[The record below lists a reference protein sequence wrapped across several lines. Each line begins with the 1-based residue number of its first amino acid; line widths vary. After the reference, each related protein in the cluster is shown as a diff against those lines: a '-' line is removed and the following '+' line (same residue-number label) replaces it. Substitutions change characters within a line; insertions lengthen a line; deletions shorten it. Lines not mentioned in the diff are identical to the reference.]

1 MSEWH
6 GACETEPM
14 MESGM
19 ATAGVSLADR
29 YLLRRLLGRG
39 GMGEVWLGR
48 DAVLGREV
56 AVKVMPVA
64 PDTVSERRFLREAEV
79 LAGLRHPGI
88 TVVHDAGRHDT
99 YRFIVMELLTGHDL
113 ARLLAEQQ
121 AGQLSFARAVDL
133 MSQTVDAVAAAHQHG
148 VVHRDLKPANLFVQA
163 GDRVKVCDFGIARV
177 SDTSET
183 LTSAG
188 PVLGTPAYMSP
199 EQHQGRTA
207 DARTDLYSLGVVLF
221 EMLTGVL
228 PFPVDQP
235 LYALM
240 RQHVE
245 ATPPR
250 PSALRPGIPRE
261 LEKLVMG
268 LLAKDPARRPDTREV
283 AAALA
288 ELTARD
294 TLPTAAPGSGRTSR
308 HDRGRRPR
316 TPTLAAN
323 PAPDAGAGVAFDLL
337 RTLRSNSGGSVDA
350 LAFSPDG
357 QALATGHSR
366 SGVRLIDPH
375 TGKVLHPLTG
385 TDDRVHTLA
394 FAPDGRTLATGGEGP
409 VVRLWDGR
417 TNTLR
422 AQLTGHTGTVVSVA
436 FAPDGHTLAVGSYAG
451 LRLWSADTA
460 KRLADLSGGTGPAAF
475 SPDGRLLVS
484 GGTDGYVRRWSP
496 RSGKSHRPRS
506 VRPNGQVRLLAF
518 GPDGQSIAAVCAPL
532 TARDKGLVNV
542 VDTRTGRGHR
552 RLTGHTEDVGALA
565 YSPDGRLLVS
575 GDHGGTVIVRDA
587 RSGAQLLILPE
598 RSERVRALAYS
609 PDGATLAVGCFDGS
623 IRLWGLRN

>member
-1 MSEWH
+1 
-6 GACETEPM
+6 
-14 MESGM
+14 M
-19 ATAGVSLADR
+19 ATAGVTLADR
-29 YLLRRLLGRG
+29 YTLRRLLGRG

-48 DAVLGREV
+48 DSVLGREV

-64 PDTVSERRFLREAEV
+64 RDTVSERRFQREAEI

-99 YRFIVMELLTGHDL
+99 YRFIVMELLIGHDL
-113 ARLLAEQQ
+113 ARLLAEHP
-121 AGQLSFARAVDL
+121 GHLSFSRVVDL
-133 MSQTVDAVAAAHQHG
+133 TSQTVDAMAAAHRHG

-177 SDTSET
+177 ADTSET
-183 LTSAG
+183 LTSTG

-207 DARTDLYSLGVVLF
+207 DARTDLYSLGVVMF

-245 ATPPR
+245 VAPPR

-261 LEKLVMG
+261 LEKLVNG
-268 LLAKDPARRPDTREV
+268 LLAKDPVRRPDTREV
-283 AAALA
+283 AAELA
-288 ELTARD
+288 ELATRD
-294 TLPTAAPGSGRTSR
+294 SLPTAAAGSVRGSR

-316 TPTLAAN
+316 TPRTPTLAAN
-323 PAPDAGAGVAFDLL
+323 PARDDAASPVFGLL
-337 RTLRSNSGGSVDA
+337 RTLKSASGGCVDA

-357 QALATGHSR
+357 RALATSHSH
-366 SGVRLIDPH
+366 SGIRLVDPH
-375 TGKVLHPLTG
+375 TGKVLRRLAG
-385 TDDRVHTLA
+385 TEDRVHSLA
-394 FAPDGRTLATGGEGP
+394 FTPDGRTLATGGEGP

-417 TNTLR
+417 TDALR
-422 AQLTGHTGTVVSVA
+422 AQLTGHTGTVTDVV
-436 FAPDGHTLAVGSYAG
+436 FAPDGHTLAVGSYAA
-451 LRLWSADTA
+451 LRLWNANTA
-460 KRLADLSGGTGPAAF
+460 KHITDLPGATGPAAF

-484 GGTDGYVRRWSP
+484 GGTEGYVRRWNP

-506 VRPNGQVRLLAF
+506 LKPNGQVRLLAF
-518 GPDGQSIAAVCAPL
+518 SPDGHSIAAVCSPL
-532 TARDKGLVNV
+532 ASEDKGLVNV
-542 VDTRTGRGHR
+542 LDARTGRGHR
-552 RLTGHTEDVGALA
+552 RLTGHTDDVAALV

-598 RSERVRALAYS
+598 RSERVRALAFS
-609 PDGATLAVGCFDGS
+609 PDGGTLAVGCFDGS
-623 IRLWGLRN
+623 IRLWATRA

>member
-1 MSEWH
+1 MSELH
-6 GACETEPM
+6 EASETEPTV
-14 MESGM
+14 ESGM
-19 ATAGVSLADR
+19 AAGVILADR
-29 YLLRRLLGRG
+29 YTLRRLLGRG

-48 DAVLGREV
+48 DSVLGREV

-64 PDTVSERRFLREAEV
+64 RDTVSERRFRREAEI

-99 YRFIVMELLTGHDL
+99 HHFIVMELLIGHDL
-113 ARLLAEQQ
+113 ARLLDEHP
-121 AGQLSFARAVDL
+121 GHLPFSRVVDL
-133 MSQTVDAVAAAHQHG
+133 TSQTVDAVAAAHQHG

-163 GDRVKVCDFGIARV
+163 GDRMKVCDFGIARV
-177 SDTSET
+177 ADTSGT

-207 DARTDLYSLGVVLF
+207 DARTDLYSLGVVMF
-221 EMLTGVL
+221 EMLTGAL

-245 ATPPR
+245 VAPPR
-250 PSALRPGIPRE
+250 PGAFRPGIPRE
-261 LEKLVMG
+261 LEKLVMR

-283 AAALA
+283 AAELA
-288 ELTARD
+288 ELTSRD
-294 TLPTAAPGSGRTSR
+294 SLPTAAAGSVRNSR

-316 TPTLAAN
+316 TPTLAKN
-323 PAPDAGAGVAFDLL
+323 PAQEDSAGLAFGLL
-337 RTLRSNSGGSVDA
+337 RTLRSTSGGCVDA

-357 QALATGHSR
+357 RALATSHSH
-366 SGVRLIDPH
+366 SGVRLVDPR
-375 TGKVLHPLTG
+375 TGKVLHRLAG
-385 TDDRVHTLA
+385 TENRVHSLA
-394 FAPDGRTLATGGEGP
+394 FTPDGRTLATGGEGP

-417 TNTLR
+417 TDALR
-422 AQLTGHTGTVVSVA
+422 AQLTGHSGTVTTVV
-436 FAPDGHTLAVGSYAG
+436 FAPDGHTLAVGSYAA
-451 LRLWSADTA
+451 LRLWDADTA
-460 KRLADLSGGTGPAAF
+460 KHVTDLPGATGPAAF

-484 GGTDGYVRRWSP
+484 GGTEGHVRRWNP
-496 RSGKSHRPRS
+496 HSGKSHRPRS
-506 VRPNGQVRLLAF
+506 IRPNGRVRLLAF
-518 GPDGQSIAAVCAPL
+518 SPDGHGIAAVCSPLAPE
-532 TARDKGLVNV
+532 DKGLVNV
-542 VDTRTGRGHR
+542 LDARTRRGPR
-552 RLTGHTEDVGALA
+552 RLTGHTDDVAALA

-598 RSERVRALAYS
+598 RSERVRALAFS
-609 PDGATLAVGCFDGS
+609 PDGGTLAVGCFDGS
-623 IRLWGLRN
+623 IRLWATRT

>member
-1 MSEWH
+1 
-6 GACETEPM
+6 
-14 MESGM
+14 M
-19 ATAGVSLADR
+19 ATAGVTLADR
-29 YLLRRLLGRG
+29 YTLRRLLGRG
-39 GMGEVWLGR
+39 GMGEVWEGR

-64 PDTVSERRFLREAEV
+64 RDTVSERRFQREAEI

-99 YRFIVMELLTGHDL
+99 FRFIVMELLTGHDL
-113 ARLLAEQQ
+113 ARLLAEHP
-121 AGQLSFARAVDL
+121 GHLSFSRVVDL
-133 MSQTVDAVAAAHQHG
+133 TSQTVDAVAAAHRHG

-177 SDTSET
+177 ADTSET
-183 LTSAG
+183 LTSTG

-207 DARTDLYSLGVVLF
+207 DARTDLYSLGVVMF
-221 EMLTGVL
+221 EMLTGIL

-245 ATPPR
+245 VVPPR
-250 PSALRPGIPRE
+250 PGAIRPGIPRE

-283 AAALA
+283 AAGLA
-288 ELTARD
+288 ELATRD
-294 TLPTAAPGSGRTSR
+294 SLPTAAAGSVRGSR

-323 PAPDAGAGVAFDLL
+323 PAQDDTASLAFGLL
-337 RTLRSNSGGSVDA
+337 RTLRSASGGCVDA

-357 QALATGHSR
+357 RALATSHSQA
-366 SGVRLIDPH
+366 GVRLVDPR
-375 TGKVLHPLTG
+375 TGRLLHRLAG
-385 TDDRVHTLA
+385 TEERVHSLA
-394 FAPDGRTLATGGEGP
+394 FSSDGRTLATGGEGP

-417 TNTLR
+417 GDALR
-422 AQLTGHTGTVVSVA
+422 AQLTGHAGTVTSVV
-436 FAPDGHTLAVGSYAG
+436 FAPDGHTLAVGSYAA
-451 LRLWSADTA
+451 LRLWNADTA
-460 KRLADLSGGTGPAAF
+460 KHMTDLPGATGPAAF

-484 GGTDGYVRRWSP
+484 GGAEGLVRRWSP

-506 VRPNGQVRLLAF
+506 LRPNGRVRLLAF
-518 GPDGQSIAAVCAPL
+518 GPDGHGIAAVCAPL
-532 TARDKGLVNV
+532 VPQDKGLVNV
-542 VDTRTGRGHR
+542 LDTRTGRGHR
-552 RLTGHTEDVGALA
+552 RLTGHTDDVAALA

-598 RSERVRALAYS
+598 RSERVRALAFS
-609 PDGATLAVGCFDGS
+609 PDGGTLAVGGFDGS
-623 IRLWGLRN
+623 VRLWATRT